1 MLRRTLLAA
10 LLVVG
15 LLATV
20 GIAVAAIDDGPDDDP
35 TTSTTIDDGPDDDS
49 TTSTTIDDGP
59 DDDST
64 TSTTIDDGPDDDST
78 TSTTL
83 PDGSL
88 VEDGTY
94 VIDAS
99 PAGTVTIAVEDG
111 RLRLV
116 RVDIAG
122 EWIQI
127 DTETSSRE
135 VKVEFENADTELEV
149 KAEIEDGQLK
159 TRVEFEAKDD
169 ALTTIAVTV
178 QTTEP

>member
-1 MLRRTLLAA
+1 MLRRTLLAT
-10 LLVVG
+10 LLIIG

-20 GIAVAAIDDGPDDDP
+20 GIAVAAN
-35 TTSTTIDDGPDDDS
+35 DDS
-49 TTSTTIDDGP
+49 TTSTTIDDAP

-83 PDGSL
+83 RDGSS

-116 RVDIAG
+116 SVDIVG
-122 EWIQI
+122 EWTQI

-169 ALTTIAVTV
+169 DSDDDSGHGSDDD
-178 QTTEP
+178 